1 MVVSWRKDGICGL
14 VLLNNPPVNA
24 INREIRQGLLE
35 AVDWAETQ
43 GLERVILSGAG
54 SCFAAGADA
63 KEFDRAPEIPHLP
76 DVLTVL
82 SRARYLGLPHCMV
95 RFLAAVQNWL
105 WHAVAALPAVMY
117 ASGFQRSFWAWCQGL
132 AAHKDCRVLLV

>member
-1 MVVSWRKDGICGL
+1 MVVSWRKDGLCGL

-63 KEFDRAPEIPHLP
+63 KEFDRAPETPHLP
-76 DVLTVL
+76 HVLNRIESVSYTHLTLPTISDV
-82 SRARYLGLPHCMV
+82 
-95 RFLAAVQNWL
+95 
-105 WHAVAALPAVMY
+105 
-117 ASGFQRSFWAWCQGL
+117 
-132 AAHKDCRVLLV
+132 